1 MLVLNPRSFFLNTD
15 ENILIVSKYYLL
27 SKRVSMYQ
35 VNVSTVL
42 KQEVGGIILSLTVY
56 VDLIAI
62 QYNLQTVKID
72 ETIIMLT
79 VNS

>member
-35 VNVSTVL
+35 LNVSTVL
-42 KQEVGGIILSLTVY
+42 KQEVGEIILSLTVY

>member
-1 MLVLNPRSFFLNTD
+1 
-15 ENILIVSKYYLL
+15 
-27 SKRVSMYQ
+27 MYQ

>member
-1 MLVLNPRSFFLNTD
+1 
-15 ENILIVSKYYLL
+15 
-27 SKRVSMYQ
+27 MYQ
-35 VNVSTVL
+35 LNVSTVL
-42 KQEVGGIILSLTVY
+42 KQEVGEIILSLTVY